1 MTPTALAAAAVLA
14 LAVAATAALA
24 QEGAEPTAQLA
35 EIPGSTGAEAH
46 THGDGEAHTH
56 GDGEPAAMDGASE
69 PHAHGG
75 GEPHTHEGAA
85 EGHEHEAG
93 GPAATDGGEPRTHG
107 EGDAGTE
114 PAAGEGAPG
123 GDEGAR
129 GVVINEIEINPFG
142 EDGFNTFEWIEL
154 YNPSPSAVDIGGWT
168 VTADVTQTTT
178 AVPSGVVLRPEQF
191 FTFTR
196 TGEWFANVAE
206 SAVLRNVQGEVVDRT
221 PSFIDVED
229 NLHTWQRK
237 HDALDTDS
245 RDDWHFA
252 IYSRGFSNGKPDIG
266 DAQETI
272 SIHVTTDKEAYMP
285 GETVT
290 ISGTVGGVRPA
301 STTFYI
307 PAHVKI
313 TVNGT
318 DYSSVTSLT
327 PGPDLGYETTI
338 KLREALGTG
347 LGEYDVVATYVGST
361 AATSFTVAGEEP
373 EPEAPALPL
382 DGLALKTDEASY
394 LPGSNVRI
402 LAASSLAFALEGLEF
417 DVIDPRGSVLETGV
431 LFPRSASEP
440 ALEGFG
446 EEAAGAEF
454 SGTVYMSTVR
464 PIYGSYSIVGNY
476 GPLSASTAFA
486 LEEDVREDTDI
497 SLSPDM
503 EVYGP
508 GDTVRISGRV
518 NKVWLETVTLEVTQ
532 IQNTAAIPPGAG
544 GAAGPDPA
552 GEGQAQNSTA
562 PARGGAGGITSFSV
576 KAALRPSTDGRF
588 AHEFSIP
595 NDPLRVGRYTV
606 MVSEGS
612 LSASTSF
619 RVAEDISS
627 VPEGAFTVRTDSDSY
642 GVGSRIVVSGALGEL
657 DPLYQTAIV
666 IIRLLRDGASP
677 ADGLIL
683 SASPDAAGNYYA
695 ANTIER
701 GVFEPGEYEVTA
713 MYMRGTVETVLG
725 TVRETSTADGT
736 IKSDTEYDF
745 VGTYHRKAI
754 RGTPEHTATARI
766 TVTDARDLDG
776 AHFTADLERTAYA
789 FGDTVRLSGLT
800 SHAVDIPS
808 LEVAVLRPNGKSES
822 STVQVAQDGTYEW
835 SWETPTEERA
845 SNIGPYLVTVS
856 SPNSALEM
864 VFRVGGT
871 GSADADAAPLAV
883 DVEGDSHEHGSTVM
897 ITGKARV
904 ADNRGTYSYPSSD
917 RVRIVVSVAGDPRSE
932 LSRVFVTPDRSGA
945 FETGVRMTPGIYPE
959 GAYAVTAAYLSHRA
973 RDTFYVGEP
982 PGGAAAPGAALA
994 DPSAAPAAGAEP
1006 PRRTVDE
1013 QTADG
1018 PSSSIKVAAR
1028 DIGGTIMLPRS
1039 LSVTLQAAD
1048 GADAS
1053 LTLAHADGTCVIG
1066 NAEGCLVKGPTR
1078 TPDSLYRTVSVG
1090 TLSLDV
1096 RYSGDGASPVR
1107 ITVIPSERG
1116 GALPDSEWAVEAGG
1130 SEEPPMHKVIYTAR
1144 EAES

>member
-1 MTPTALAAAAVLA
+1 MTPTALAVAAALA
-14 LAVAATAALA
+14 LAAVAPAALA
-24 QEGAEPTAQLA
+24 QEGAAPTAELA
-35 EIPGSTGAEAH
+35 EIPG
-46 THGDGEAHTH
+46 
-56 GDGEPAAMDGASE
+56 PAAAE

-75 GEPHTHEGAA
+75 GEPHTHGEGEAHTHDDDGA
-85 EGHEHEAG
+85 EPHAHG
-93 GPAATDGGEPRTHG
+93 GGEPHTHG
-107 EGDAGTE
+107 EGEAHTHEGSAEPHEHGADEAGQAR
-114 PAAGEGAPG
+114 PAADG
-123 GDEGAR
+123 GVR

-154 YNPSPSAVDIGGWT
+154 YNPTPSTVDIGGWT
-168 VTADVTQTTT
+168 VTAGVTQTAT

-206 SAVLRNVQGEVVDRT
+206 SATLRNVQGEVIDQT

-237 HDALDTDS
+237 YDALDTDS

-252 IYSRGFSNGKPDIG
+252 IYSRGFSNGKPDI
-266 DAQETI
+266 DNAPETI
-272 SIHVTTDKEAYMP
+272 SIHVTTDREEYMP
-285 GETVT
+285 GETVM
-290 ISGTVGGVRPA
+290 ISGSVAGVRPA
-301 STTFYI
+301 STTFYV

-327 PGPDLGYETTI
+327 PGPDLKYATSI

-373 EPEAPALPL
+373 EPAGPVL
-382 DGLALKTDEASY
+382 DLEGLALKTDEPSY
-394 LPGSNVRI
+394 LPGSTVRI
-402 LAASSLAFALEGLEF
+402 LAASSQAFALEGLEF
-417 DVIDPRGSVLETGV
+417 DVIDPRGNVLEAGV
-431 LFPRSASEP
+431 LFPRSSIEP

-446 EEAAGAEF
+446 SEPAGAEF

-503 EVYGP
+503 EVYGL
-508 GDTVRISGRV
+508 GDTVKISGRV

-532 IQNTAAIPPGAG
+532 IQNTAVIFD
-544 GAAGPDPA
+544 AADGSAPTPPA
-552 GEGQAQNSTA
+552 GGQAQNSTDA
-562 PARGGAGGITSFSV
+562 VRGPAGITNFSV

-595 NDPLRVGRYTV
+595 NDPVRIGRYTV
-606 MVSEGS
+606 TASEGS
-612 LSASTSF
+612 LSASSSF
-619 RVAEDISS
+619 RVAEDPASL
-627 VPEGAFTVRTDSDSY
+627 PEGAFTVRTDSESY
-642 GVGSRIVVSGALGEL
+642 EVGSRIVVSGALGEL

-666 IIRLLRDGASP
+666 IIRLLREGASP

-683 SASPDAAGNYYA
+683 SAAPDAAGNYYA

-701 GVFEPGEYEVTA
+701 GVFEPGAYDVTA

-745 VGTYHRKAI
+745 VGTYHRKTI
-754 RGTPEHTATARI
+754 SGTPEHTATARI
-766 TVTDARDLDG
+766 TVSDARNLDG
-776 AHFTADLERTAYA
+776 AHFTADLERTAYT

-835 SWETPTEERA
+835 AWETPTERRD
-845 SNIGPYLVTVS
+845 SNIGPYLLTVS

-864 VFRVGGT
+864 VFRVGEP
-871 GSADADAAPLAV
+871 GSSDEDAPPVAV

-897 ITGKARV
+897 ITGKVKV
-904 ADNRGTYSYPSSD
+904 AENRGTYSYPSSD
-917 RVRIVVSVAGDPRSE
+917 RVRIVITEAGDPRTE

-945 FETGVRMTPGIYPE
+945 FEASVRMTPGIYPE
-959 GAYAVTAAYLSHRA
+959 GAYAVAATYLSHRA
-973 RDTFYVGEP
+973 HDTFYVGDP
-982 PGGAAAPGAALA
+982 PEAAALAGASLA
-994 DPSAAPAAGAEP
+994 DPSDVQSGPAEP

-1013 QTADG
+1013 RTADG
-1018 PSSSIKVAAR
+1018 PTSAISVAAR

-1039 LSVTLQAAD
+1039 LSVTLRAD
-1048 GADAS
+1048 GGDGAS
-1053 LTLAHADGTCVIG
+1053 LTLAHGDGTCVVG
-1066 NAEGCLVKGPTR
+1066 AADGCLVTGPTR
-1078 TPDSLYRTVSVG
+1078 TPDSLYSTVSIG
-1090 TLSLDV
+1090 TFSFDV

-1116 GALPDSEWAVEAGG
+1116 GALPDSSWNVEASGTDA
-1130 SEEPPMHKVIYTAR
+1130 PPMHKVIYTAR
-1144 EAES
+1144 EAGS

>member
-1 MTPTALAAAAVLA
+1 MMPTA
-14 LAVAATAALA
+14 LAVAAALALALAAPAALG
-24 QEGAEPTAQLA
+24 QEAAEPAAQLA
-35 EIPGSTGAEAH
+35 EIPASAG
-46 THGDGEAHTH
+46 
-56 GDGEPAAMDGASE
+56 SE
-69 PHAHGG
+69 PHTHGG
-75 GEPHTHEGAA
+75 GEPHTH
-85 EGHEHEAG
+85 
-93 GPAATDGGEPRTHG
+93 G
-107 EGDAGTE
+107 EGDGGHTHDGGDPGTAGGAQGAA
-114 PAAGEGAPG
+114 PASGEAAPG
-123 GDEGAR
+123 ADGGMR

-154 YNPSPSAVDIGGWT
+154 YNPTASAVDIGGWT
-168 VTADVTQTTT
+168 VTAGVTQTTT

-196 TGEWFANVAE
+196 TGEWFVNVAE
-206 SAVLRNVQGEVVDRT
+206 SAVLRNVQGEVIDRT

-252 IYSRGFSNGKPDIG
+252 IYSRGFSNGKPDIS
-266 DAQETI
+266 DELETI
-272 SIHVTTDKEAYMP
+272 SIHVATDKEAYLP
-285 GETVT
+285 GETVM

-307 PAHVKI
+307 PANVKI

-327 PGPDLGYETTI
+327 PGPDLGYETSI
-338 KLREALGTG
+338 KLREALGTS

-373 EPEAPALPL
+373 GQEDPAPAL
-382 DGLALKTDEASY
+382 DGLALKTDEPSY
-394 LPGSNVRI
+394 LPGSSVRI
-402 LAASSLAFALEGLEF
+402 LAASSQAFALEGLEF
-417 DVIDPRGSVLETGV
+417 DVIDPRGSVLESGV
-431 LFPRSASEP
+431 LFPRSAIEP

-446 EEAAGAEF
+446 EAHAGGAEF

-486 LEEDVREDTDI
+486 LEEDIREDTDI

-503 EVYGP
+503 EVYGL

-518 NKVWLETVTLEVTQ
+518 NKVWLETVTLDVTQ
-532 IQNTAAIPPGAG
+532 IQNTAVIFPDAD
-544 GAAGPDPA
+544 GAAGASPA
-552 GEGQAQNSTA
+552 EEGQAQNSTSS
-562 PARGGAGGITSFSV
+562 ARGAAGGITSFSV

-588 AHEFSIP
+588 AHEFDIP
-595 NDPLRVGRYTV
+595 NDAVRVGRYTV

-619 RVAEDISS
+619 RVAEDPSS
-627 VPEGAFTVRTDSDSY
+627 VPEGEFTVRTDSDSY
-642 GVGSRIVVSGALGEL
+642 GVGSRIIVSGALGEL

-666 IIRLLRDGASP
+666 IIRILRDGASP

-683 SASPDAAGNYYA
+683 SAAPDAAGNYHA

-701 GVFEPGEYEVTA
+701 GVFEPGEYEITA

-725 TVRETSTADGT
+725 TVRETATADGT

-745 VGTYHRKAI
+745 VGTYHRKAV

-766 TVTDARDLDG
+766 MVTDARDLDG
-776 AHFTADLERTAYA
+776 AHFTADLERTAYT

-822 STVQVAQDGTYEW
+822 STVQVGQDGTYEW

-845 SNIGPYLVTVS
+845 SNIGPYLITVS

-871 GSADADAAPLAV
+871 GSVDTDIPPIAV

-897 ITGKARV
+897 ITGKV
-904 ADNRGTYSYPSSD
+904 KVDENRGTYSYPSND
-917 RVRIVVSVAGDPRSE
+917 RVRIVIAKAGDPRSE
-932 LSRVFVTPDRSGA
+932 LSRVFVTPDRSGE

-959 GAYAVTAAYLSHRA
+959 GAYAVAASYLSHRA

-982 PGGAAAPGAALA
+982 PGGAGSPGASLA
-994 DPSAAPAAGAEP
+994 DPSAVQANPAEP
-1006 PRRTVDE
+1006 PQRTVDE
-1013 QTADG
+1013 QTAEG
-1018 PSSSIKVAAR
+1018 PSSSITVAAR

-1039 LSVTLQAAD
+1039 MSVTLPAAE
-1048 GADAS
+1048 GAGAS
-1053 LTLAHADGTCVIG
+1053 LTLVHDSGTCVIG
-1066 NAEGCLVKGPTR
+1066 GAEGCLVTGPTR

-1090 TLSLDV
+1090 TFSLDV

-1116 GALPDSEWAVEAGG
+1116 GALPDSGWAVEAGG

-1144 EAES
+1144 EAGS